1 MVVGSEQGKK
11 GMMTTLKA
19 IKNAKCT
26 VPKTNDGVTWIGF
39 IPHAAMPIHIVHIF
53 GFWHMLRFW
62 SFPLLKKRR
71 EQVYNWD
78 GLGWLIGHKLLPPLH
93 NSRKKLF
100 CYGVSRKHACSS
112 FMSILPSCVVPTT
125 DVQHKLICKNVEL
138 KNKECFIH
146 IHWN

>member
-1 MVVGSEQGKK
+1 
-11 GMMTTLKA
+11 
-19 IKNAKCT
+19 
-26 VPKTNDGVTWIGF
+26 
-39 IPHAAMPIHIVHIF
+39 
-53 GFWHMLRFW
+53 
-62 SFPLLKKRR
+62 
-71 EQVYNWD
+71 
-78 GLGWLIGHKLLPPLH
+78 
-93 NSRKKLF
+93 LF